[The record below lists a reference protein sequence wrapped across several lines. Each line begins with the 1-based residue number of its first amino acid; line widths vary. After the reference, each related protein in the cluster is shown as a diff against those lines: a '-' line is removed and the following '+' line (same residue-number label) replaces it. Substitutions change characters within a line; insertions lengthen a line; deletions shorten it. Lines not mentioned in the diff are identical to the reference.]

1 MTSRWTFL
9 RPSSRLSPTIDV
21 LSYLSVMNLAD
32 GWFWGYPFRLH
43 CQGPIVEQWWSYNRF
58 ICLALFMS
66 QLKMALIVWLWK
78 SESPFKHL
86 SNANQKGKI
95 YVITNITTLS
105 FWINKGEITC
115 NGSVGNDR
123 SPMTSG
129 NVGWRV
135 RSTLYSLDW
144 RVTVVRQVGTCKC
157 LSR

>member
-1 MTSRWTFL
+1 MTSRWTSL

-21 LSYLSVMNLAD
+21 LGCLSVMNLAD

-43 CQGPIVEQWWSYNRF
+43 CRGPIVEQWWSYNRF

-66 QLKMALIVWLWK
+66 QLKMALIVRLWK

-105 FWINKGEITC
+105 FWINKGENYLQGQC
-115 NGSVGNDR
+115 GKQPLANGE
-123 SPMTSG
+123 
-129 NVGWRV
+129 WKFRV
-135 RSTLYSLDW
+135 ASKIHFILARLASNS
-144 RVTVVRQVGTCKC
+144 CKA
-157 LSR
+157 SRNL